1 MGHERPARG
10 RTRPAKRG
18 DRRRGRPHSCVLVRV
33 DGRGIVAGSM
43 TTPRTAFVTGA
54 DRGLG
59 RALVDEFARR
69 GLRVFA
75 GIHTKTTPE
84 KAPFVSD
91 LVVPILLEVADDE
104 SVARAAA
111 EVARKTE
118 SIDILVNNA
127 ARLGEIEQPID
138 GRPDFDDML
147 RTLNVNTLGPLRVA
161 HALMDLLKR
170 GRLRSVVNISS
181 EAGSIGDQ
189 GERGACLGY
198 CMSKAA
204 LNMGTVLCRNR
215 LAAEGFRFALIH
227 PGYLKT
233 YMHGAKNEAA
243 HFEPEEVAGFICDVA
258 MRTRELEAAQVG
270 GVPFV
275 DHTGKAL
282 PW

>member
-1 MGHERPARG
+1 
-10 RTRPAKRG
+10 
-18 DRRRGRPHSCVLVRV
+18 
-33 DGRGIVAGSM
+33 M
-43 TTPRTAFVTGA
+43 TNSHTAFVTGA

-75 GIHTKTTPE
+75 GIHTKDTPVRL
-84 KAPFVSD
+84 PFASP
-91 LVVPILLEVADDE
+91 LVVPIHLEVADDE
-104 SVARAAA
+104 SAARAAA
-111 EVARKTE
+111 EVGRRAE
-118 SIDILVNNA
+118 SVDILVNNA

-138 GRPDFDDML
+138 GRPDFADML
-147 RTLNVNTLGPLRVA
+147 RTLDVNTLGPLRVT
-161 HALMDLLKR
+161 HALMPLLKR

-189 GERGACLGY
+189 GERDACLGY

-204 LNMGTVLCRNR
+204 LNMGTVLCQNR
-215 LAAEGFRFALIH
+215 LGGEGFRFALIH

-258 MRTRELEAAQVG
+258 MQIRRIEAARAT

-275 DHTGKAL
+275 DHAGRAL